1 MECCTCTNAR
11 DDAAREAWAP
21 AEEKVADRQDGNID
35 GTWGR
40 GDRARPL
47 SHARF
52 RKERTLRFRI
62 GARGVVHEGLAPII
76 RAPHRSRVEHI
87 PSLVCERDPHSGL
100 PLLTAAN
107 EGIDALP
114 NTA

>member
-21 AEEKVADRQDGNID
+21 AEEKVAGRQDGNID

-52 RKERTLRFRI
+52 RKERTLRFRLRRWSHQASI
-62 GARGVVHEGLAPII
+62 EPPV
-76 RAPHRSRVEHI
+76 
-87 PSLVCERDPHSGL
+87 SL
-100 PLLTAAN
+100 LLFKV
-107 EGIDALP
+107 
-114 NTA
+114 